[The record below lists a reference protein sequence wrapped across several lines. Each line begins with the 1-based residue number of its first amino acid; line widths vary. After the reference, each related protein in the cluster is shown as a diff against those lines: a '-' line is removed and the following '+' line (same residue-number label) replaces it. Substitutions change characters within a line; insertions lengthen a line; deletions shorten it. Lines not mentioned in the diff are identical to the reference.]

1 MEKEGKAK
9 TIFVGD
15 GINDAPV
22 ISKADVGIAM
32 ASSAADATIAI
43 ADIVIVGD
51 DLEKLVDAY
60 KISKQIHRKVIQNI
74 ILCLGVKLAVMIFTI
89 IPNVKVPLW
98 LAIISDVGLSLIAI
112 ANSILILKKKHKKG
126 DINETK

>member
-1 MEKEGKAK
+1 MNGTLLK
-9 TIFVGD
+9 
-15 GINDAPV
+15 
-22 ISKADVGIAM
+22 
-32 ASSAADATIAI
+32 
-43 ADIVIVGD
+43 
-51 DLEKLVDAY
+51 
-60 KISKQIHRKVIQNI
+60 
-74 ILCLGVKLAVMIFTI
+74 IFTI